1 MVNELAYT
9 FPVAPHGG
17 DVAQDFVVQYCSDL
31 EVLDSNVGSRLPS
44 VGLTGRMPFVRINH
58 FGGDDERLNLR
69 PTFDVEVFAATYAK
83 ARDLARLIETRLVG
97 YPFRVDSGGSSVL
110 VDRVEV
116 LSPTV
121 EVEWQQDSTIRRF
134 QGTYQFSIR
143 R

>member
-1 MVNELAYT
+1 MTLAYE
-9 FPVAPHGG
+9 FPVPPASAE
-17 DVAQDFVVQYCSDL
+17 VAMDFVVEYCGDA
-31 EVLDSNVGSRLPS
+31 EVLDTNVGTRLPDT
-44 VGLTGRMPFVRINH
+44 GLTGRMPFVRINH

-69 PTFDVEVFAATYAK
+69 PTFDLEVFASTYAK
-83 ARDLARLIETRLVG
+83 ASDLARLIETRLVG
-97 YPFRVDSGGSSVL
+97 YPFRVSSGGRSVL

>member
-1 MVNELAYT
+1 MAELAYT
-9 FPVAPHGG
+9 FEVPPAGA
-17 DVAQDFVVQYCSDL
+17 DVAADFVVDYCSDL
-31 EVLDSNVGSRLPS
+31 EVLDTNVGTQLPAAGLSGRL
-44 VGLTGRMPFVRINH
+44 PFVRINH

-69 PTFDVEVFAATYAK
+69 PTFDLEVFASTYAK
-83 ARDLARLIETRLVG
+83 ASLLARTIETRLVG
-97 YPFRVDSGGSSVL
+97 YPFRVSSGGRSVL

>member
-1 MVNELAYT
+1 MTLAYE
-9 FPVAPHGG
+9 FAVPPAPG
-17 DVAQDFVVQYCSDL
+17 DVAMDFVVEYCGDT
-31 EVLDSNVGSRLPS
+31 EVLDANIGSRLPS
-44 VGLTGRMPFVRINH
+44 AGLTGRMPFVRINH

-69 PTFDVEVFAATYAK
+69 PTFDLEVFATTYAK
-83 ARDLARLIETRLVG
+83 ASEVARTIETRLVG
-97 YPFRVDSGGSSVL
+97 YPFRVSSGGSSVL

-116 LSPTV
+116 LTPTS

>member
-1 MVNELAYT
+1 VANELAYT
-9 FPVAPHGG
+9 FPVAPAGG
-17 DVAQDFVVQYCSDL
+17 DVAQDFVVQYCEDA
-31 EVLDSNVGSRLPS
+31 EVLDTNVGSRLPAA
-44 VGLTGRMPFVRINH
+44 GLKDRMPFVRVNH

-69 PTFDVEVFAATYAK
+69 PTLDIEVFASTYVK

-110 VDRVEV
+110 VDQVEV

>member
-1 MVNELAYT
+1 MADLAYD
-9 FPVAPHGG
+9 FPVPADPA
-17 DVAQDFVVQYCSDL
+17 DVAMDFVVEYCSDA
-31 EVLDSNVGSRLPS
+31 EVLDANIGSRLPTA
-44 VGLTGRMPFVRINH
+44 GLAGRMPFVRINH

-69 PTFDVEVFAATYAK
+69 PTFDLEVFATTYAK
-83 ARDLARLIETRLVG
+83 ASQIARTIETRLVG
-97 YPFRVDSGGSSVL
+97 YPFRVSSGGRSVL

-116 LSPTV
+116 LTPAS

>member
-1 MVNELAYT
+1 MVAELAYT
-9 FPVAPHGG
+9 FPVPPGG
-17 DVAQDFVVQYCSDL
+17 ADVAMDFVVEYCSDT
-31 EVLDSNVGSRLPS
+31 EVLDRNIGTRLPAE
-44 VGLTGRMPFVRINH
+44 GLAARMPFVRINH

-69 PTFDVEVFAATYAK
+69 PTFDLEVFAPTYAK
-83 ARDLARLIETRLVG
+83 ASEIARTIETRLVG
-97 YPFRVDSGGSSVL
+97 YPFRVSSGGRSVL

-116 LSPTV
+116 LTPTS

>member
-1 MVNELAYT
+1 MADLAYT
-9 FPVAPHGG
+9 FPVAPAGA
-17 DVAQDFVVQYCSDL
+17 DVAADFVVGYCTDL
-31 EVLDSNVGSRLPS
+31 EVLDKNVGTSLPAA
-44 VGLTGRMPFVRINH
+44 GLTGRLPFVRINH

-69 PTFDVEVFAATYAK
+69 PTFDLEVFASTYAK
-83 ARDLARLIETRLVG
+83 ASELARTIEARLIG
-97 YPFRVDSGGSSVL
+97 YPFRVSSGGRSVL

-116 LSPTV
+116 LTPTV